1 MCNYKDN
8 EILKYLIDNGTID
21 LAVISHEIEM
31 NNNKKYLECHN
42 NRIWQG
48 NDGAYYTHLPDDKR
62 TLLRRVHFEDIEK
75 YLIEYYKD
83 KEDKPTFKE
92 VFYRWISEKLEYNE
106 IGKGTYDRYENDFKR
121 FFAKSELL
129 NTKIEVITS
138 DDLESFIRKTIA
150 TKKLSSKAYS
160 GMRTIMMG
168 MFKYAKKKGYTD
180 ISISTFFSDLD
191 ISKKAFTNKKR
202 SNEEQ
207 VFSEDEIPLLV
218 NYLWEHPDI
227 INLGL
232 LLTLY
237 SGIRTAELSALKPAD
252 ISETSIHICRQE
264 ITYKGDSARENIH
277 EIVDYTKT
285 EAGDRKVI
293 LPPDAVAVV
302 QKILEINPNGEFLIM
317 RNNRRVWKNT
327 FNDRLY
333 SVCEAV
339 GIPKRSMHKIRKT
352 YATMLID
359 SGVDESLIM
368 SQLGHSDIATTK
380 RYYYYANKNQEH
392 NIEQI
397 ANAVKFAV

>member
-1 MCNYKDN
+1 MCKYSDR
-8 EILKYLIDNGTID
+8 EILQHLIDNDTID
-21 LAVISHEIEM
+21 LTVISQEIDM
-31 NNNKKYLECHN
+31 NNNKKYLSYHDN
-42 NRIWQG
+42 KIWQG

-62 TLLRRVHFEDIEK
+62 TLIRRVELDDLER
-75 YLIEYYKD
+75 YLIDYYKI

-92 VFYRWISEKLEYNE
+92 VFYRWITEKLEYNE

-121 FFAKSELL
+121 FFAESELL
-129 NTKIEVITS
+129 NTRVERITT
-138 DDLESFIRKTIA
+138 DDLEGFIRKTIA

-160 GMRTIMMG
+160 GLRTILLG
-168 MFKYAKKKGYTD
+168 MFKYAKKKKYTD
-180 ISISTFFSDLD
+180 ISISTFFKDLD
-191 ISKKAFTNKKR
+191 LSKKAFTNKKH

-218 NYLWEHPDI
+218 NYFLDNPDI

-237 SGIRTAELSALKPAD
+237 SGIRTAELSALKPGD
-252 ISETSIHICRQE
+252 ITESSIHICRQE
-264 ITYKGDSARENIH
+264 ITYKGEAVRENIH

-285 EAGDRKVI
+285 EAGNRTVL
-293 LPPDAVAVV
+293 LPPEAVEIV
-302 QKILEINPNGEFLIM
+302 KRILEINPNGEFLIM

-333 SVCEAV
+333 HACDAV
-339 GIPKRSMHKIRKT
+339 GIPRRSMHKIRKT

-359 SGVDESLIM
+359 SKVDESLIM

-380 RYYYYANKNQEH
+380 KYYYFANKNKEH
-392 NIEQI
+392 NMEQI
-397 ANAVKFAV
+397 TNAVKFAV